1 MCNPCKPLLKT
12 GLSVFLHVRVH
23 VIRKKTCKQWWFP
36 SPMCSLNVTVTAVC
50 EGGEKKRKKVIC
62 YNRQALLLLAC
73 CGLTGF
79 RNFLWQIWSPVR
91 ISTALL
97 DTRTRTGMESLESV
111 QFTGSS
117 QREERPFF
125 PPLPGQTLGYIFTT
139 AFILEKWATK
149 LEFIISMIAVDHWGA
164 TLKFEK
170 WDWFNLM
177 ITWMIVFS
185 FDSWQMWAVNE
196 PVFNWPQISPLSFM
210 HKSSRLPHS
219 LKAELPSLP
228 PNVLFIL

>member
-12 GLSVFLHVRVH
+12 GPSVFLHARVH

-111 QFTGSS
+111 KFTGSS
-117 QREERPFF
+117 QREKKEKDLFF
-125 PPLPGQTLGYIFTT
+125 LRCQVKL
-139 AFILEKWATK
+139 WATFSPQR
-149 LEFIISMIAVDHWGA
+149 LYWRNEQQNWSSLLAWLLLTTGEQLWN
-164 TLKFEK
+164 LKNET
-170 WDWFNLM
+170 DL
-177 ITWMIVFS
+177 T
-185 FDSWQMWAVNE
+185 SW
-196 PVFNWPQISPLSFM
+196 
-210 HKSSRLPHS
+210 
-219 LKAELPSLP
+219 
-228 PNVLFIL
+228 